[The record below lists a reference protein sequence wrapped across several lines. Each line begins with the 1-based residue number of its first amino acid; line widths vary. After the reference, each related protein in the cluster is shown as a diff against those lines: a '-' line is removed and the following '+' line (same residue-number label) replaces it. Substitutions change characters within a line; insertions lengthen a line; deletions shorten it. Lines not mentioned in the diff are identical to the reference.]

1 MQNLLRN
8 PQQLIQSFNQFKNSV
23 QGNPEQI
30 VKNMVSSG
38 QITQKQ
44 LNDAQAMAAQIMRII
59 PK

>member
-8 PQQLIQSFNQFKNSV
+8 PQQLIQSFNRFRNSI